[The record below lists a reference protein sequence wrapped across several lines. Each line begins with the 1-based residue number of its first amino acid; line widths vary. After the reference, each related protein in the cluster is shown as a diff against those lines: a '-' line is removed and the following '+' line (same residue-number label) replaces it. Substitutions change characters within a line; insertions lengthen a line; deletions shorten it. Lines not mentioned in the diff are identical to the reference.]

1 MKVIN
6 VTPGTDSDLKAD
18 KQRLA
23 AAINYRANMVAFEAL
38 RENAKVIDKR
48 SKFY

>member
-1 MKVIN
+1 VKVTS

-23 AAINYRANMVAFEAL
+23 ASINYRANTVAFEAL
-38 RENAKVIDKR
+38 RENAKIVDKR